1 MSPKEEFESLLSTVV
16 SSGASDLHFS
26 VGREPQLR
34 VDGSLLS
41 IDNWGV
47 ISKQKGD
54 DLMSLLLTQDQ
65 KKRFLEEKELD
76 FSYDVAGM
84 GRFRVNVFMQRGQ
97 FSAALRLI
105 PDKIRTLDELKHPS
119 VMHNLLKTSQGFFLV
134 VGPSGQG
141 KSTTLAAMIDEINH
155 LRKDHIVTIEDP
167 IEYIFNDEKS
177 MIDQRELGSD
187 TLGFDIAL
195 RSVLRQDPDVIMV
208 GEMRDSETI
217 SAAITAA
224 ETGHLVFSTLHTNN
238 ASQTID
244 RIIDSFPP
252 AQQNQIKTQLAGT
265 LLGILSKRL
274 IPKIG
279 GGRVAAYELLIA
291 NSAVRNLIREG
302 KAHQINLVIE
312 TSADVGMVP
321 LNKSLAILVKEG
333 EITMEDAEM
342 HSTNPKELKML
353 IK

>member
-1 MSPKEEFESLLSTVV
+1 MNPKEEFESLLSQVL

-26 VGREPQLR
+26 VGRKPQLR
-34 VDGSLLS
+34 VDGSLVS
-41 IDNWGV
+41 VDGWDV
-47 ISKQKGD
+47 INKEKGN
-54 DLMSLLLTQDQ
+54 DLMSVLLTQDQ
-65 KKRFLEEKELD
+65 KKKFLEEKELD
-76 FSYDVAGM
+76 FSYDLDGM
-84 GRFRVNVFMQRGQ
+84 GRFRVNVFMQRGS
-97 FSAALRLI
+97 FAAALRLI
-105 PDKIRTLDELKHPS
+105 PDKIRTLDELGHPS
-119 VMHNLLKTSQGFFLV
+119 VLHNLLKTSQGFFLV

-167 IEYIFNDEKS
+167 IEYLFIDDKS
-177 MIDQRELGSD
+177 MIDQRELGND

-208 GEMRDSETI
+208 GEMRDPDTI

-252 AQQNQIKTQLAGT
+252 SQQNQIKAQLAGT

-274 IPKIG
+274 IPKVG

-291 NSAVRNLIREG
+291 NAAVRNLIREG
-302 KAHQINLVIE
+302 KAHQIDLVIE
-312 TSADVGMVP
+312 TSADVGMLP
-321 LNKSLAILVKEG
+321 LNKSLAKLVKEG

-342 HSTNPKELKML
+342 HSTNPKELQML

>member
-1 MSPKEEFESLLSTVV
+1 MSPKEEFESLLSNVV

-26 VGREPQLR
+26 VGRKPQLR
-34 VDGSLLS
+34 VDGSLVS
-41 IDNWGV
+41 VDKWGA
-47 ISKQKGD
+47 ISKEKGD

-76 FSYDVAGM
+76 FSYDFEGI

-97 FSAALRLI
+97 FAAALRLI

-141 KSTTLAAMIDEINH
+141 KSTTLAAMIDEINK

-167 IEYIFNDEKS
+167 IEYLFKDEKS
-177 MIDQRELGSD
+177 MIDQRELGGD

-252 AQQNQIKTQLAGT
+252 TQQNQIKTQLAGT

-312 TSADVGMVP
+312 TSADVGMLP
-321 LNKSLAILVKEG
+321 LNKSLANLVKEG

>member
-1 MSPKEEFESLLSTVV
+1 MSPKEEFESLLSLVI

-26 VGREPQLR
+26 VGRKPQLR
-34 VDGSLLS
+34 VDGSLVSVDDWEL
-41 IDNWGV
+41 
-47 ISKQKGD
+47 ISKEKGND
-54 DLMSLLLTQDQ
+54 IMSLLLTQDQ

-76 FSYDVAGM
+76 FSYDLEGM
-84 GRFRVNVFMQRGQ
+84 GRFRVNVFMQRGS

-105 PDKIRTLDELKHPS
+105 PDKIRTLDELGHPS
-119 VMHNLLKTSQGFFLV
+119 VLHNLLKTSQGFFLV

-167 IEYIFNDEKS
+167 IEYLFSDEKS
-177 MIDQRELGSD
+177 MIDQRELGND

-208 GEMRDSETI
+208 GEMRDPDTI

-244 RIIDSFPP
+244 RVIDSFPP
-252 AQQNQIKTQLAGT
+252 SQQSQIKTQLAST

-291 NSAVRNLIREG
+291 NAAVRNLIREG
-302 KAHQINLVIE
+302 KTHQIDLVIE
-312 TSADVGMVP
+312 TSADVGMLP
-321 LNKSLAILVKEG
+321 LNKSLARLVKDG

-342 HSTNPKELKML
+342 HSTNPKELQML

>member
-1 MSPKEEFESLLSTVV
+1 MNPKEEFESLLSSVI

-34 VDGSLLS
+34 VDGSLVS
-41 IDNWGV
+41 VGEWGV
-47 ISKQKGD
+47 INKEKGD
-54 DLMSLLLTQDQ
+54 DFMSLLLTQDQ

-76 FSYDVAGM
+76 FSYEIEGM

-119 VMHNLLKTSQGFFLV
+119 VMHNLLRTSQGFFLV

-167 IEYIFNDEKS
+167 IEYLFNDEKS

-187 TLGFDIAL
+187 TLGFDVAL

-321 LNKSLAILVKEG
+321 LNKSLAKLVKEG
-333 EITMEDAEM
+333 EVTMEDAEM